1 MNSDSSTPASSP
13 SDSST
18 SDSSTPDSS
27 PPLVVA
33 ANRLPV
39 RWDPDEE
46 SWTTSPGGLV
56 SALSPILRQRGGVWV
71 GWSGTSDGDAQR
83 FQVDGIDNQSVPLD
97 ETDVEDHYHGFCN
110 ATIWPLYHDAIRP
123 PEFHRHWW
131 RRHRDVNQ
139 RFADTVADV
148 STSKDLVWIH
158 DYQLQLVP
166 SMVRELQPDR
176 RIGFFLHIPF
186 PPPEIF
192 ERLPWRRQMLEG
204 LLGADYLGFQ
214 TRRAALNFAAS
225 AREFAGAR
233 GPAGALRF
241 GGREI
246 RAEPV
251 PIAIDTEHYAGAAA
265 QPSVQQLGAE
275 LRRDLGD
282 PETMILGVDRL
293 DYTKGIDLRLRVLET
308 LFDRYPELI
317 GRLSLV
323 QIAVPSR
330 EDVEEYQEIRRQV
343 EELVGRVNGRFGQ
356 AGWMPV
362 HYVYRSV
369 PFEELIGAYCNAD
382 IMLVT
387 PLRDG
392 MNLVAKEYVATRLDN
407 SGALVLS
414 EFAGAA
420 EQLEEAL
427 LVNPYD
433 LDALAATIHRAVVM
447 DEDEKRRRMRRL
459 RRKVS
464 RWDVHR
470 WARHCL
476 ESMARER

>member
-1 MNSDSSTPASSP
+1 MTSP
-13 SDSST
+13 SPSR
-18 SDSSTPDSS
+18 
-27 PPLVVA
+27 LVVA

-39 RWDPDEE
+39 RWDPDERV
-46 SWTTSPGGLV
+46 WTTSPGGLV
-56 SALSPILRQRGGVWV
+56 SALTPILREGGGVWV
-71 GWSGTSDGDAQR
+71 GWNGTTEEKTDR
-83 FQVDGIDNQSVPLD
+83 FEADGIENQAVPLD

-131 RRHRDVNQ
+131 RRHEEVNQ
-139 RFADTVADV
+139 RFADAVVDA
-148 STSKDLVWIH
+148 SESGDLVWVH

-166 SMVRELQPDR
+166 KMVRKRQPDR

-192 ERLPWRRQMLEG
+192 ERLPWRRQILEG

-225 AREFAGAR
+225 AREFADAR

-241 GGREI
+241 DGREI

-251 PIAIDTEHYAGAAA
+251 PIAIDTAHYAGAAA
-265 QPSVQQLGAE
+265 EPLVQQLGAE
-275 LRRDLGD
+275 FRRDLGN
-282 PETMILGVDRL
+282 PETIILGVDRL

-308 LFDRYPELI
+308 FFDAHPELE
-317 GRLSLV
+317 GKVSLV
-323 QIAVPSR
+323 QISVPSR

-369 PFEELIGAYCNAD
+369 PFEELIGAYSTAD
-382 IMLVT
+382 VMLVT

-407 SGALVLS
+407 SGVLILS

-447 DEDEKRRRMRRL
+447 DEDEKSRRMRRL
-459 RRKVS
+459 RRKVT

-470 WARHCL
+470 WAHHCL
-476 ESMARER
+476 DALARQR